1 MVKHLWGHL
10 MKRSAAVAQLG
21 ERGTEDPEVAGSIP
35 AGGTNL
41 ICHMTLENYYSA
53 RNSAVKTM
61 TLGLIFLLF
70 LPIGIPLSL
79 IIIPFLAGRSGA
91 KELTKDWHTTFIITV
106 GGGCSLG
113 LVFILYMIL
122 SLSLGPSLKIG
133 ITEPVI
139 LGIVVVLIWGSFFI
153 GVRNSIGAKSEIQI
167 NEEEWEQEDKVKDE
181 LENMSEKSG
190 IAIPEEVKPKEIKK
204 EKVKKRELKPKKD
217 VKDKLADLKSE
228 FKKTKK
234 RSANVGTLGKKR

>member
-1 MVKHLWGHL
+1 MKH
-10 MKRSAAVAQLG
+10 SAAVAQLG

-41 ICHMTLENYYSA
+41 IRHMTLENYYSA

-61 TLGLIFLLF
+61 AFGLIFLFF

-91 KELTKDWHTTFIITV
+91 KELPKHWHSTFIITV

-113 LVFILYMIL
+113 LVFTLYLIL

-133 ITEPVI
+133 ITEPLI
-139 LGIVVVLIWGSFFI
+139 LAIVAVLIWGSFFI
-153 GVRNSIGAKSEIQI
+153 GVRNSTELKSEVQI
-167 NEEEWEQEDKVKDE
+167 NEEEWDREEEEDEKDSNEKISIPKESETFEKDNVAPKTIMAVTEDKP
-181 LENMSEKSG
+181 SKS
-190 IAIPEEVKPKEIKK
+190 
-204 EKVKKRELKPKKD
+204 KD
-217 VKDKLADLKSE
+217 VKDKLADLKNE

-234 RSANVGTLGKKR
+234 RSAELGVKDKKR

>member
-1 MVKHLWGHL
+1 MKHL
-10 MKRSAAVAQLG
+10 AAVAQLG

-41 ICHMTLENYYSA
+41 IRHMTLENYYSA

-61 TLGLIFLLF
+61 GFGLIFLFF
-70 LPIGIPLSL
+70 LPIGVPLSL

-91 KELTKDWHTTFIITV
+91 NELPKDWHSTFIITV

-113 LVFILYMIL
+113 LVFSLYLIL

-133 ITEPVI
+133 IAEPII
-139 LGIVVVLIWGSFFI
+139 LAIVAALIWVSFFI
-153 GVRNSIGAKSEIQI
+153 GVRNSTELKSEVQI
-167 NEEEWEQEDKVKDE
+167 NEEEWDREEQED
-181 LENMSEKSG
+181 ENDSEEM
-190 IAIPEEVKPKEIKK
+190 IAIAKESETFEKENVSPKAIMAVTENQPSKS
-204 EKVKKRELKPKKD
+204 KD
-217 VKDKLADLKSE
+217 VKDKLADLKNE

-234 RSANVGTLGKKR
+234 RSAELGVKGKKS